1 MTPCVAIVC
10 TCLCDSVHVLME
22 GFLGKSVVSA
32 SQFSTLSFF
41 LSPPLSFLSSSRF
54 PTEPHQ

>member
-1 MTPCVAIVC
+1 MSVCVGTVC

-22 GFLGKSVVSA
+22 GFLGKSVATA

-41 LSPPLSFLSSSRF
+41 LPPHPLISF
-54 PTEPHQ
+54 